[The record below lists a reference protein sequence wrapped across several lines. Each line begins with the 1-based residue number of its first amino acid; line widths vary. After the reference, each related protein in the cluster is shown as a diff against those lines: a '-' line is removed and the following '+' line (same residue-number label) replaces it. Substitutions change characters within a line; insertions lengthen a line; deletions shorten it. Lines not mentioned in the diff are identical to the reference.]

1 MKEQSVKSLP
11 GRLRCERPC
20 THDIGT
26 NGNFA
31 TTRPSKLAVYR
42 MGMKNK
48 QKFFKS
54 TKKNNTYMLLNMDN
68 SAVNVIP
75 MANIDFILTI
85 ERSRL

>member
-48 QKFFKS
+48 NSLNQKKI
-54 TKKNNTYMLLNMDN
+54 T
-68 SAVNVIP
+68 
-75 MANIDFILTI
+75 LTCY
-85 ERSRL
+85 